1 MATHIKNMTQ
11 GRPGKLI
18 LTFSLPLMAGNVF
31 QQTYTVIE
39 TAAWAGADV
48 ILVISY
54 LVTIKKLPASE

>member
-31 QQTYTVIE
+31 QQTYTVID
-39 TAAWAGADV
+39 TAVAGKLENLTLVNGFGV
-48 ILVISY
+48 ICPLQ
-54 LVTIKKLPASE
+54 